1 MRAGY
6 AHVRGTPKRRTH
18 GHGRG
23 ELAVRRVETRLDE
36 VLALRLRDERLQLG
50 GGERVDETCLGHDEQ
65 EHLRAGECR
74 ELVRLHKHRVS
85 MSANMMT
92 STRVGDARRVST
104 AENITRVNNTHIDMN
119 DIRAF
124 FMMPAFRFENVM

>member
-1 MRAGY
+1 MTNEKLELHG
-6 AHVRGTPKRRTH
+6 GE
-18 GHGRG
+18 GHGVQDTG
-23 ELAVRRVETRLDE
+23 
-36 VLALRLRDERLQLG
+36 
-50 GGERVDETCLGHDEQ
+50 LGHDEQ

-85 MSANMMT
+85 MSANMT
-92 STRVGDARRVST
+92 VSTRDADARRVST

-124 FMMPAFRFENVM
+124 FMMPAFRFEKVM